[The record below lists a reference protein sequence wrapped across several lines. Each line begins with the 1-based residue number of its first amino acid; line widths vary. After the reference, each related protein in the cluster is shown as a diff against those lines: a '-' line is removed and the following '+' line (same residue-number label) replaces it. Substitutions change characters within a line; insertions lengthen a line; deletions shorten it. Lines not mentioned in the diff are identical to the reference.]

1 MKAAVKSD
9 IGSPPLRSGA
19 TYQKTIKASP
29 LSLANVPIPNKQD
42 VRHEPNRTACTTTA
56 AEGSTLLHSKRR
68 PPTRRHLHT
77 HTHSRVRSRAR
88 SECIKALCS
97 TTMVKAFPAS
107 RERFKRQDV
116 KARTCGSLARRCW
129 PWREF
134 AYRELIKR
142 TRRFFTL
149 RKPSGKQDMEG
160 GGGWGGGGG
169 VGVARVVVGVEG
181 ESSGAAPSPTASRY
195 TEKPRRW

>member
-1 MKAAVKSD
+1 M
-9 IGSPPLRSGA
+9 
-19 TYQKTIKASP
+19 
-29 LSLANVPIPNKQD
+29 
-42 VRHEPNRTACTTTA
+42 NRTELHAQQQPLKVSLSCTA
-56 AEGSTLLHSKRR
+56 NGAH
-68 PPTRRHLHT
+68 RHT
-77 HTHSRVRSRAR
+77 GIYTHSSSSVRSRAR

-116 KARTCGSLARRCW
+116 KAQTCDSLARRCW

-149 RKPSGKQDMEG
+149 RKPSGKQDRE
-160 GGGWGGGGG
+160 GG
-169 VGVARVVVGVEG
+169 VGDVGGCRGDKGGGRWGGRTER
-181 ESSGAAPSPTASRY
+181 SGAKSNGLKIHRKAKTLVMGGER
-195 TEKPRRW
+195 